1 MTNKRFYAI
10 IKTMKGA
17 VLMLNN
23 YKPEGYTVKELINL
37 LSKLDCPD
45 YKVTIYGDFGYDYHS
60 GKVVDLEPE
69 YDIDHKRRTIE
80 LEVEI

>member
-1 MTNKRFYAI
+1 M
-10 IKTMKGA
+10 
-17 VLMLNN
+17 
-23 YKPEGYTVKELINL
+23 
-37 LSKLDCPD
+37 SKLDCPD